1 MIGLIVISI
10 VASVLSIYQW
20 SMKSRRPLQQAA

>member
-10 VASVLSIYQW
+10 AASLISIYQW
-20 SMKSRRPLQQAA
+20 TRKGKLESAQPA